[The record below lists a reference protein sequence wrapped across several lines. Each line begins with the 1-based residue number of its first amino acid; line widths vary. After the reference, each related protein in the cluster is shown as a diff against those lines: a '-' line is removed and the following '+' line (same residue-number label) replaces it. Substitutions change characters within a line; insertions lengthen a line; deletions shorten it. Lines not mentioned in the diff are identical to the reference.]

1 MNLLICKEEWRI
13 GNSNRFSINDPQR
26 TEHIFKILNKR
37 SGDRLKTGLLDKS
50 LGLLKI
56 EEIGPKALT
65 GTYKPILIPKPRFP
79 EVHLLIAVNRP
90 PTVRKILQLAGTWG
104 VATIR
109 FFLSKNAR
117 KEYRTSPI
125 WNRNEIESELVE
137 GMEQGKNIFLPKVRW
152 DFEKRA
158 DAVLEETLS
167 AESGF
172 GLRWILDRKGDSP
185 SRIIREKKSHAE
197 FRMDSPLKILAAIGP
212 ESGFI
217 KSEIDFWKE
226 KGFQTLHLSS
236 RVLRTET
243 AVAFLLAR
251 LEESE
256 LFLER

>member
-13 GNSNRFSINDPQR
+13 ENSNRFSVNDPQR
-26 TEHIFKILNKR
+26 IEHIFKILNKQP
-37 SGDRLKTGLLDKS
+37 GDRLKAGLLDKS

-56 EEIGPKALT
+56 EEIGPKTLI

-104 VATIR
+104 VTTVR

-117 KEYRTSPI
+117 KEYLTSPI

-152 DFEKRA
+152 DFEKRTN
-158 DAVLEETLS
+158 AVLEETLS
-167 AESGF
+167 AGEFGF
-172 GLRWILDRKGDSP
+172 RWILDRKGDSP
-185 SRIIREKKSHAE
+185 SKITRERKSHAE

-226 KGFQTLHLSS
+226 KEFQTVHLSS